1 MEIVQDTN
9 VFVAALR
16 SQEGASAEVLDCCLA
31 QDDQAVTGD
40 ALFAEYEQLV
50 QRESLWRGV
59 PVTAAEREA
68 LLDDFCAA
76 AIWQPIYFRWR
87 PNLPDAGDDHVLEL
101 AIAGGVEHLVTSPYR
116 CDDSRHKALL
126 GAARSTGTSVQ
137 RLFDNF
143 VTHVITERQAEARF
157 VVRQKRG
164 NPASGRKLLA
174 EIRQR
179 IASHAK

>member
-1 MEIVQDTN
+1 MTKNNPIRGRFRRVGRGVDKTLVQ
-9 VFVAALR
+9 
-16 SQEGASAEVLDCCLA
+16 QH
-31 QDDQAVTGD
+31 VTGIS
-40 ALFAEYEQLV
+40 Y
-50 QRESLWRGV
+50 
-59 PVTAAEREA
+59 
-68 LLDDFCAA
+68 LLSFCQ
-76 AIWQPIYFRWR
+76 ILILCICKYLTRT
-87 PNLPDAGDDHVLEL
+87 
-101 AIAGGVEHLVTSPYR
+101 TSEKHKMKTIPYR
-116 CDDSRHKALL
+116 CDDSKHKALL

-164 NPASGRKLLA
+164 NPARGRKLLA